1 MKGVGA
7 QNHKPTI
14 PPGEGRVTAESAFA
28 SAVEE
33 RETETDPA
41 GRGPDPAEE
50 VVPDPAPD

>member
-14 PPGEGRVTAESAFA
+14 PPGEGRVTAESAVA